1 MCSLVKQ
8 NKALDEAPHPVE
20 TGKQRL
26 FQFKKEVFDQNSSKG
41 ENTMEAQEKPAQR
54 LGKFLLA
61 QEEYKSWPSEEH
73 CSGGS
78 ATQKAHPT
86 NVKRNVSKG
95 LTNTCLYW
103 VKCQSRP

>member
-41 ENTMEAQEKPAQR
+41 GWGIYNGSTREASPR
-54 LGKFLLA
+54 
-61 QEEYKSWPSEEH
+61 
-73 CSGGS
+73 C
-78 ATQKAHPT
+78 
-86 NVKRNVSKG
+86 
-95 LTNTCLYW
+95 W
-103 VKCQSRP
+103 VKS